1 MSPRSATRLSTLLA
15 GATIV
20 LFAPLAAQQPRPATP
35 VLRASVDQVVVD
47 VVVTDE
53 KGQVVTGLTAADFEV
68 RERDR
73 VQTVTTFDEVSIAAE
88 PRPLGQKA
96 PNPGDVRSNARVR
109 DARVFILVLDNTNV
123 SVDLTPVVHRAAR
136 YFLHRYVQPGD
147 LVSVVTTTGLGDTR
161 QEPTEDLAL
170 VENAIERFV
179 GQGGDIT
186 SRASAQ
192 RAIAANANRNA
203 DPMKVRRTSTT
214 LIDDGSVD
222 DKDDVGDEARERA
235 RLTLRTLE
243 TAATSFIDVPG
254 RRKTVI
260 FFSSGSPIVAIS
272 NEFTDLRAR
281 VLAAAARANATIYS
295 LDPLGLDHPTA
306 FDARGVEQPAGS
318 LDPQQTQSSRDMNL
332 AVSGIMQQRRL
343 MAASMLR
350 NLSEGTGGTASID
363 ATNLSTALDRIAD
376 ESGHYYMLGY
386 VSTDTRRDGRY
397 RKIDVRLKR
406 PGLVARAR
414 QGYVGPDDEADRKA
428 QVKTKPGG
436 PGGPLA
442 ELIRRPIATA
452 GLPLRVHAV
461 ALPASTDNVC
471 VVVEV
476 GGEGL
481 TFETRGDERV
491 NTVDVAIVPVTAG
504 GEVMPTVDAHT
515 DLVVPATQAE
525 VLRARGLRLVRRT
538 TLAPGRYQ
546 LRVAA
551 SESAGGT
558 SGAVIYDLTVPE
570 LRGLQMSALLISSGE
585 AGRVPSSARD
595 ETIEAA
601 LGGRPPTTVRSFGV
615 DDVLS
620 AYAELVDAGAS
631 TSRDIELTTIIRDA
645 AGRRL
650 LRRPQPKA
658 NAGRPPGGS
667 FAYVVDVPLK
677 ALAAGR
683 YTLRV
688 EARADGLR
696 VPLSREV
703 AFDVRAP
710 TP

>member
-1 MSPRSATRLSTLLA
+1 MRRLVLAIALTALPFA
-15 GATIV
+15 GAAQ
-20 LFAPLAAQQPRPATP
+20 APVPPPVAQGPT
-35 VLRASVDQVVVD
+35 LRAAVDQVVVD
-47 VVVTDE
+47 VVVTDAAG
-53 KGQVVTGLTAADFEV
+53 KVVTGLTAADFEV

-73 VQTVTTFDEVSIAAE
+73 VQTVTTFDEVSVPAE

-109 DARVFILVLDNTNV
+109 DARVFILVLDDANV
-123 SVDLTPVVHRAAR
+123 SIDLTPVVHRAAR

-170 VENAIERFV
+170 IEGAIERFAGHGSDV
-179 GQGGDIT
+179 T
-186 SRASAQ
+186 SMASAQ

-222 DKDDVGDEARERA
+222 DKDDVADEARERA

-254 RRKTVI
+254 RRKTLI
-260 FFSSGSPIVAIS
+260 FFSSGSPIAAIN

-281 VLAAAARANATIYS
+281 VLAAAARANATIYA
-295 LDPLGLDHPTA
+295 LDPVGLDHPTA
-306 FDARGVEQPAGS
+306 FDARGIEQPAGS
-318 LDPQQTQSSRDMNL
+318 LDPQQTQRSRNMNL

-363 ATNLSTALDRIAD
+363 TTNLSTALDRIAD

-406 PGLVARAR
+406 PGLLVRAR
-414 QGYVGPDDEADRKA
+414 HGYAAPDDEADRKA
-428 QVKTKPGG
+428 QGKTKAGG
-436 PGGPLA
+436 PQSRPLA

-461 ALPASTDNVC
+461 ALPALTDNVC
-471 VVVEV
+471 VVVEL
-476 GGEGL
+476 GAEGL
-481 TFETRGDERV
+481 TFETRGDERTNV
-491 NTVDVAIVPVTAG
+491 VDVAIVPVTAG
-504 GEVMPTVDAHT
+504 GEVMPAVDARA
-515 DLVVPATQAE
+515 DLIVPAAQAE
-525 VLRARGLRLVRRT
+525 LMRVRGLRLVRRT

-551 SESAGGT
+551 RESAGGT
-558 SGAVIYDLTVPE
+558 SGAVIYDLAVPE
-570 LRGLQMSALLISSGE
+570 PRGLQMSALLVSSGA
-585 AGRVPSSARD
+585 AGQVPSSARD
-595 ETIEAA
+595 ELIETA
-601 LGGRPPTTVRSFGV
+601 LGGRPPTTARVFGD

-620 AYAELVDAGAS
+620 AYAELVDVGAL

-645 AGRRL
+645 EGRRL
-650 LRRPQPKA
+650 LRSPQPKA
-658 NAGRPPGGS
+658 NAGRPAGAS
-667 FAYVVDVPLK
+667 FAYVVDLPLK
-677 ALAAGR
+677 ALAPGH

-696 VPLSREV
+696 VPLAREV
-703 AFDVRAP
+703 AFDVRNT